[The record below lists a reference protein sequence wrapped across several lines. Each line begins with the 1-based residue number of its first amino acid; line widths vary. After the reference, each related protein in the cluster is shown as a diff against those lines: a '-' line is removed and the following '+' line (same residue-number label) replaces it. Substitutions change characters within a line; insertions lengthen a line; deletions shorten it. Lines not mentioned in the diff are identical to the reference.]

1 MTEIGDRIT
10 GISSGYRFST
20 FWEKETSLEVP
31 LRLHFLWVG
40 KEIPDKYIDNI
51 LSFIKY
57 NEHYEVRNT
66 RKFPYTS
73 SFIRYLSGLTSPHL
87 KRSEKLVNI

>member
-10 GISSGYRFST
+10 GISSGYSFYT

-40 KEIPDKYIDNI
+40 KEIPDKYIDNFF
-51 LSFIKY
+51 SFLTY

-66 RKFPYTS
+66 RTS
-73 SFIRYLSGLTSPHL
+73 T
-87 KRSEKLVNI
+87 